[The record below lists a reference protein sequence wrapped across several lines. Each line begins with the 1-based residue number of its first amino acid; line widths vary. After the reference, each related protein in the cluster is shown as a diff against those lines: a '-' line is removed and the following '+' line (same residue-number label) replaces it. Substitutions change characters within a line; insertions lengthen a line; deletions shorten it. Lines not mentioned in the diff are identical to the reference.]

1 MIWLLSWPPCG
12 SWGSPTAFWTS
23 LRDNLHSRCGGMA
36 PIRPVSEVAHS
47 KCRIRAPQLT
57 SLWARHFCW
66 AVIALCLVVII
77 ILIILRYDE
86 NFSRRNRPLSVKQEK
101 IFLCLSFCVL
111 KTLFSQI
118 KEKVKRFRLTRKS
131 SLASFLKL
139 LELTYP

>member
-1 MIWLLSWPPCG
+1 M
-12 SWGSPTAFWTS
+12 
-23 LRDNLHSRCGGMA
+23 
-36 PIRPVSEVAHS
+36 
-47 KCRIRAPQLT
+47 
-57 SLWARHFCW
+57 
-66 AVIALCLVVII
+66 II

-101 IFLCLSFCVL
+101 IFLCLSFWVL

-139 LELTYP
+139 SELTYP

>member
-1 MIWLLSWPPCG
+1 
-12 SWGSPTAFWTS
+12 
-23 LRDNLHSRCGGMA
+23 
-36 PIRPVSEVAHS
+36 
-47 KCRIRAPQLT
+47 
-57 SLWARHFCW
+57 
-66 AVIALCLVVII
+66 VII